1 MRSLVSKSLRATL
14 LTLTLVLVVAAASPI
29 TSLSAQAPGEISIVC
44 ENETAPGIYNNAVSL
59 VTQDGYIGIPDGNTV
74 YMWGY
79 ALDVDIDL
87 VAPGVQYGF
96 QHPGPTLCFTEGQAV
111 TITLTNLGF
120 SQLPSLTDAV
130 SIIFPGQTGVTH
142 DDGTPGL
149 FTGEADSG
157 GGTVT
162 YSFTASLPGTFI
174 YGSGTDPQKQVQMG
188 LFGAIIVRPTLG
200 PNFLYN
206 WTSTQFNPANDYMM
220 LLSEIDPDLHWAV
233 EQGLPYDITLFHP
246 RYWLINGRSFPDT
259 IAPNDAEWLP
269 TQPYGALLHIEPF
282 DAASSAFNYSAVRF
296 LNVGMRNHPMHPH
309 GDHIQVV
316 GRDGRPLQGP
326 LGEDLSYAEFGPV
339 IGAGQTKDTLYN
351 WEEIQLGPS
360 GSLGLPTDIFEALNQ
375 FLLRPRDQNIMWG
388 EWFSGSPYLGQT
400 TDRPTGVTAQ
410 GECGEY
416 YQIWHSHALHEAA
429 NYESGFG
436 GMITLER
443 IDPPGGCPP

>member
-1 MRSLVSKSLRATL
+1 MRSLVSKSLRAAL
-14 LTLTLVLVVAAASPI
+14 ILAVAAAAMPTASLRAQ
-29 TSLSAQAPGEISIVC
+29 TSDISIVC
-44 ENETAPGIYNNAVSL
+44 ENETGLGAYDTTVTL
-59 VTQDGYIGIPDGNTV
+59 TTQDGYISIPDGNTV

-79 ALDVDIDL
+79 
-87 VAPGVQYGF
+87 GYEGGGF
-96 QHPGPTLCFTEGQAV
+96 QHPSPTLCFTEGQAV
-111 TITLTNLGF
+111 TITLTN
-120 SQLPSLTDAV
+120 SVLPDPV

-142 DDGTPGL
+142 DDATPGF
-149 FTGEADSG
+149 FTGEADPS

-174 YGSGTDPQKQVQMG
+174 YESGTNPQKQVQMG
-188 LFGAIIVRPTLG
+188 LFGAIIVRPSVG
-200 PNFLYN
+200 ANFLYN
-206 WTSTQFNPANDYMM
+206 WAFTQFNPDNDYMI

-269 TQPYGALLHIEPF
+269 TQPYGALLHIKPF
-282 DAASSAFNYSAVRF
+282 DAVNYAQPSAVRF

-316 GRDGRPLQGP
+316 GRDGRPLLDPTLGP
-326 LGEDLSYAEFGPV
+326 ANENLSYAEFGPV
-339 IGAGQTKDTLYN
+339 IGSGQTKDTLYD

-360 GSLGLPTDIFEALNQ
+360 GSLGLPTDVFEALDQ

-429 NYESGFG
+429 NYEAGFG

-443 IDPPGGCPP
+443 IDPPGGCP

>member
-14 LTLTLVLVVAAASPI
+14 LTLTLVLVVVAATPI
-29 TSLSAQAPGEISIVC
+29 TSLRAQTPGEISIVC
-44 ENETAPGIYNNAVSL
+44 ENETAPGVYDTTVTL
-59 VTQDGYIGIPDGNTV
+59 TTQDGYISIPDGNTV

-79 ALDVDIDL
+79 AYEGG
-87 VAPGVQYGF
+87 AF
-96 QHPGPTLCFTEGQAV
+96 QHPGPTLCFNEGDV
-111 TITLTNLGF
+111 VDITLSNTTPLYGYT
-120 SQLPSLTDAV
+120 PTGPVAEAV
-130 SIIFPGQTGVTH
+130 SIVFPGQTGVEVDT
-142 DDGTPGL
+142 GAGFVPAQPQFSGL
-149 FTGEADSG
+149 TLTSLVQPAAAG
-157 GGTVT
+157 GSAT
-162 YSFTASLPGTFI
+162 YHFTASQAGTFI
-174 YGSGTDPQKQVQMG
+174 YESGTNPQKQVHMG
-188 LFGAIIVRPTLG
+188 LFGAIIVRPSDG
-200 PNFLYN
+200 PTFIYN
-206 WTSTQFNPANDYMM
+206 WPFTQFNPANDYMI

-233 EQGLPYDITLFHP
+233 EQGLDYNITLYHP

-282 DAASSAFNYSAVRF
+282 NAGNNAQPSAVRF

-316 GRDGRPLQGP
+316 GRDGRPLLGP
-326 LGEDLSYAEFGPV
+326 ANENLSYAEFGPV
-339 IGAGQTKDTLYN
+339 IGAGQTKDTLYD
-351 WEEIQLGPS
+351 WAAVQLTTPV
-360 GSLGLPTDIFEALNQ
+360 PPDVFEAFSQ

-416 YQIWHSHALHEAA
+416 YHIWHSHALHEAA
-429 NYESGFG
+429 NYEAGFG

-443 IDPPGGCPP
+443 IDPPGGCP